1 MKMYVL
7 VHNLSEWK
15 TANSKQRMVFSFQ
28 KNSLIHH
35 HLPDLAYSYISNY
48 EQHLLPHQM
57 PKIRIIGMC
66 SFQPGQLLLRIKNTT
81 VIFCLSLEILHI
93 CHTVLFFLSVIWN
106 LQISTHK
113 KEEGIC

>member
-48 EQHLLPHQM
+48 KQHLLP
-57 PKIRIIGMC
+57 
-66 SFQPGQLLLRIKNTT
+66 
-81 VIFCLSLEILHI
+81 
-93 CHTVLFFLSVIWN
+93 
-106 LQISTHK
+106 LQNNRNMFISTWTIAP
-113 KEEGIC
+113 EN